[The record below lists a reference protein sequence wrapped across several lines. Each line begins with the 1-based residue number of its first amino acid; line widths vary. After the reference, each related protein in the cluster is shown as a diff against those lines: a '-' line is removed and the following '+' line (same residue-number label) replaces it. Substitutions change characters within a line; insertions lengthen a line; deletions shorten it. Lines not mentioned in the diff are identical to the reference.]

1 MCKVISIVNQKG
13 GCSKTTSAV
22 NIGIGLTN
30 AGKKV
35 VLIDADAQGSLT
47 ASLGFQKP
55 DELKVTL
62 ATIMAKTIN
71 EEEIDLSK
79 VILHHE
85 EGVDLVPG
93 NIELSGLEVQLSN
106 VLSRELIL
114 KEFVDSLRDSY
125 DYILIDCAPSLGM
138 MTINALVAA
147 DEVIIPVQA
156 AYLPVKGLQQLM
168 KTINMVKRRLNKKLQ
183 IDGILLAMVDYRTT
197 FARNISAELFA
208 AYEESVGIFE
218 NYIPSSIKA
227 VEASSAGIS
236 IYKHDPKGKV
246 AQAYAKVTQ
255 EVLNHEN

>member
-22 NIGIGLTN
+22 NIGIGLAN

-138 MTINALVAA
+138 MTINAL
-147 DEVIIPVQA
+147 QA

-208 AYEESVGIFE
+208 AYGESVGIFE

-236 IYKHDPKGKV
+236 IYTNMIQKEKSLRHM
-246 AQAYAKVTQ
+246 QR
-255 EVLNHEN
+255 

>member
-22 NIGIGLTN
+22 NIGIGLAN

-71 EEEIDLSK
+71 EEEIDLSN

-125 DYILIDCAPSLGM
+125 ENSKIVPLEESSVNTSAEHVKELEDELLKLRIE
-138 MTINALVAA
+138 NALLK
-147 DEVIIPVQA
+147 E
-156 AYLPVKGLQQLM
+156 L
-168 KTINMVKRRLNKKLQ
+168 RRLRLEDEAKMRERQ
-183 IDGILLAMVDYRTT
+183 
-197 FARNISAELFA
+197 
-208 AYEESVGIFE
+208 ESSTVSE
-218 NYIPSSIKA
+218 DSS
-227 VEASSAGIS
+227 
-236 IYKHDPKGKV
+236 
-246 AQAYAKVTQ
+246 
-255 EVLNHEN
+255 N

>member
-22 NIGIGLTN
+22 NIGIGLAN

-168 KTINMVKRRLNKKLQ
+168 KTINMVKRRLHTKWK
-183 IDGILLAMVDYRTT
+183 ILLILYVRVCSP
-197 FARNISAELFA
+197 SAPL
-208 AYEESVGIFE
+208 
-218 NYIPSSIKA
+218 
-227 VEASSAGIS
+227 
-236 IYKHDPKGKV
+236 
-246 AQAYAKVTQ
+246 Q
-255 EVLNHEN
+255 

>member
-22 NIGIGLTN
+22 NIGIGLAN

-55 DELKVTL
+55 DELKV
-62 ATIMAKTIN
+62 TIMAKTIN

-114 KEFVDSLRDSY
+114 KEFIDSLRDFY

-156 AYLPVKGLQQLM
+156 AYLPVKGLS
-168 KTINMVKRRLNKKLQ
+168 K
-183 IDGILLAMVDYRTT
+183 
-197 FARNISAELFA
+197 
-208 AYEESVGIFE
+208 
-218 NYIPSSIKA
+218 
-227 VEASSAGIS
+227 
-236 IYKHDPKGKV
+236 
-246 AQAYAKVTQ
+246 
-255 EVLNHEN
+255 

>member
-22 NIGIGLTN
+22 NIGIGLAN

-114 KEFVDSLRDSY
+114 KEFVDSLRD
-125 DYILIDCAPSLGM
+125 YILIDCAPSLGM

-208 AYEESVGIFE
+208 AYGESVGIFE

-236 IYKHDPKGKV
+236 IYTNMIQKEKSLRHM
-246 AQAYAKVTQ
+246 QR
-255 EVLNHEN
+255 

>member
-1 MCKVISIVNQKG
+1 MCEVISIVNQKG

-22 NIGIGLTN
+22 NIGIGLAN

-183 IDGILLAMVDYRTT
+183 IDGILLAMRITELRLQET
-197 FARNISAELFA
+197 FQLNYSQLM
-208 AYEESVGIFE
+208 E
-218 NYIPSSIKA
+218 N
-227 VEASSAGIS
+227 
-236 IYKHDPKGKV
+236 
-246 AQAYAKVTQ
+246 
-255 EVLNHEN
+255 L

>member
-22 NIGIGLTN
+22 NIGIGLAN

-138 MTINALVAA
+138 MTINALVTA

-156 AYLPVKGLQQLM
+156 AYLPVKRLQQLM
-168 KTINMVKRRLNKKLQ
+168 KTINMVKRRLHTKWK
-183 IDGILLAMVDYRTT
+183 ILLILYVRVCSP
-197 FARNISAELFA
+197 SAPL
-208 AYEESVGIFE
+208 
-218 NYIPSSIKA
+218 
-227 VEASSAGIS
+227 
-236 IYKHDPKGKV
+236 
-246 AQAYAKVTQ
+246 Q
-255 EVLNHEN
+255 

>member
-1 MCKVISIVNQKG
+1 MHF
-13 GCSKTTSAV
+13 T
-22 NIGIGLTN
+22 
-30 AGKKV
+30 
-35 VLIDADAQGSLT
+35 
-47 ASLGFQKP
+47 SLGFQKP

-168 KTINMVKRRLNKKLQ
+168 KTINMVKRRLHTKWK
-183 IDGILLAMVDYRTT
+183 ILLILYVRVCSP
-197 FARNISAELFA
+197 SAPL
-208 AYEESVGIFE
+208 
-218 NYIPSSIKA
+218 
-227 VEASSAGIS
+227 
-236 IYKHDPKGKV
+236 
-246 AQAYAKVTQ
+246 Q
-255 EVLNHEN
+255 

>member
-1 MCKVISIVNQKG
+1 
-13 GCSKTTSAV
+13 
-22 NIGIGLTN
+22 
-30 AGKKV
+30 
-35 VLIDADAQGSLT
+35 
-47 ASLGFQKP
+47 
-55 DELKVTL
+55 
-62 ATIMAKTIN
+62 MAKTIN

-114 KEFVDSLRDSY
+114 KEFIDSLRDFY

-197 FARNISAELFA
+197 FARKMCIRDRDASRTSDKLAEK
-208 AYEESVGIFE
+208 SV
-218 NYIPSSIKA
+218 
-227 VEASSAGIS
+227 
-236 IYKHDPKGKV
+236 
-246 AQAYAKVTQ
+246 
-255 EVLNHEN
+255 

>member
-22 NIGIGLTN
+22 NIGIGLAN

-55 DELKVTL
+55 DELRVTL
-62 ATIMAKTIN
+62 ATIMAKIIN

-85 EGVDLVPG
+85 EGVDLIPG

-114 KEFVDSLRDSY
+114 KEFVDSLRDGHYEEFIGNRQYKNRMLNS
-125 DYILIDCAPSLGM
+125 IIDAFFITLLRNHGANVIVPSL
-138 MTINALVAA
+138 
-147 DEVIIPVQA
+147 
-156 AYLPVKGLQQLM
+156 
-168 KTINMVKRRLNKKLQ
+168 
-183 IDGILLAMVDYRTT
+183 
-197 FARNISAELFA
+197 AE
-208 AYEESVGIFE
+208 
-218 NYIPSSIKA
+218 
-227 VEASSAGIS
+227 
-236 IYKHDPKGKV
+236 DD
-246 AQAYAKVTQ
+246 
-255 EVLNHEN
+255 

>member
-22 NIGIGLTN
+22 NIGIGLAN

-114 KEFVDSLRDSY
+114 KEFIDSLRDFY
-125 DYILIDCAPSLGM
+125 DYILIDCAPKKQMLRSLICKLLSSRSTKPKGGILWNRKQHSGISM
-138 MTINALVAA
+138 AKKLICIAFTGYQNYYLQMTISK
-147 DEVIIPVQA
+147 P
-156 AYLPVKGLQQLM
+156 
-168 KTINMVKRRLNKKLQ
+168 
-183 IDGILLAMVDYRTT
+183 
-197 FARNISAELFA
+197 
-208 AYEESVGIFE
+208 
-218 NYIPSSIKA
+218 
-227 VEASSAGIS
+227 
-236 IYKHDPKGKV
+236 
-246 AQAYAKVTQ
+246 
-255 EVLNHEN
+255 

>member
-1 MCKVISIVNQKG
+1 MCKVISIVTQKG

-22 NIGIGLTN
+22 NIGIGLAN

-71 EEEIDLSK
+71 EEEIDLSE

-114 KEFVDSLRDSY
+114 KEFVDSLKDSY

-168 KTINMVKRRLNKKLQ
+168 KTINMVKRRLHTKWK
-183 IDGILLAMVDYRTT
+183 ILLILYVRVCSP
-197 FARNISAELFA
+197 SAPL
-208 AYEESVGIFE
+208 
-218 NYIPSSIKA
+218 
-227 VEASSAGIS
+227 
-236 IYKHDPKGKV
+236 
-246 AQAYAKVTQ
+246 Q
-255 EVLNHEN
+255 

>member
-13 GCSKTTSAV
+13 GYSKTTSAV
-22 NIGIGLTN
+22 NIGIGLAN

-168 KTINMVKRRLNKKLQ
+168 KTINMVKRRLHTKWK
-183 IDGILLAMVDYRTT
+183 ILLILYVRVCSP
-197 FARNISAELFA
+197 SAPL
-208 AYEESVGIFE
+208 
-218 NYIPSSIKA
+218 
-227 VEASSAGIS
+227 
-236 IYKHDPKGKV
+236 
-246 AQAYAKVTQ
+246 Q
-255 EVLNHEN
+255 

>member
-22 NIGIGLTN
+22 NIGIGLAN

-79 VILHHE
+79 IILHHE

-168 KTINMVKRRLNKKLQ
+168 KTINMVKRRLHTKWK
-183 IDGILLAMVDYRTT
+183 ILLILYVRVCSP
-197 FARNISAELFA
+197 SAPL
-208 AYEESVGIFE
+208 
-218 NYIPSSIKA
+218 
-227 VEASSAGIS
+227 
-236 IYKHDPKGKV
+236 
-246 AQAYAKVTQ
+246 Q
-255 EVLNHEN
+255 